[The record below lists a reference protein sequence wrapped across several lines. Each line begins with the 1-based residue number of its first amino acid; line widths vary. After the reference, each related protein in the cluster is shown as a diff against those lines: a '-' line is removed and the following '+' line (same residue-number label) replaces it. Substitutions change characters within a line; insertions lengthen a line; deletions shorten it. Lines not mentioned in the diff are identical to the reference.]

1 MLLSHTYTQVFSH
14 GFPYHPTALA
24 YDVLQSLV
32 AVGNDRGTIRIY
44 PLIFNSVCVYV
55 YIRIIVFQSLFQ
67 LCKHYT
73 IDGNHPWIA
82 TSYRNIVT
90 T

>member
-1 MLLSHTYTQVFSH
+1 MINVTITQVFSH

-44 PLIFNSVCVYV
+44 PLIIYVMYVCVY
-55 YIRIIVFQSLFQ
+55 IRSVE
-67 LCKHYT
+67 H
-73 IDGNHPWIA
+73 
-82 TSYRNIVT
+82 
-90 T
+90 

>member
-1 MLLSHTYTQVFSH
+1 MLTHSNPYISGLFLSEALRSSTIHSVYTKCHMINVTITQVFSH

-44 PLIFNSVCVYV
+44 PLI
-55 YIRIIVFQSLFQ
+55 I
-67 LCKHYT
+67 
-73 IDGNHPWIA
+73 
-82 TSYRNIVT
+82 
-90 T
+90 